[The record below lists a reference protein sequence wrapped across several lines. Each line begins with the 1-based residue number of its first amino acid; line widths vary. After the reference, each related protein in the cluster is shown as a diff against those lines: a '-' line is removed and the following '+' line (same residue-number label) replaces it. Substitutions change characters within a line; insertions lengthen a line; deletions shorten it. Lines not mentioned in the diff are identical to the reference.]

1 MSNYLQAHPYT
12 VVGFLAIGL
21 IIALGNSL
29 FIRQLRRRSSQPGQ
43 APFVSVLIPARN
55 EALNIAACVRSLLA
69 QDYPAFEVIV
79 LDDSSTDGTRVI
91 LEGIRKENPQLKI
104 LNGQPLPSGWLGKHW
119 ACHQLDKAAQGELLL
134 FTDADTWH
142 EPYALGDSVVA
153 LVEQD
158 ADLLTVFPHEQV
170 ITWGEKLTVP
180 ILGFA
185 LFSFVPVFLA
195 RWRIFSRLSIT
206 IGQFMLFR
214 RSAYDAI
221 GGYEAIRSH
230 PVDDV
235 TLGRRIRS
243 RGFKWL
249 LVNGTHHVH
258 CRMYRD
264 FGSAVAGFT
273 KNLFAFFDH
282 HVLLYLLAW
291 LWIGFVFL
299 EPVVVLVLSGFGIS
313 LAYFPVALAW
323 IAVLEA
329 LILFSIANH
338 HSRIPL
344 YLVLFYPIS
353 MILFVTLALRSLNFA
368 WQGRHDW
375 KDRSLPRPVIRL

>member
-1 MSNYLQAHPYT
+1 MSDYLQAHPYT
-12 VVGFLAIGL
+12 VIGFLAFGL
-21 IIALGNSL
+21 IISLGNSI
-29 FIRQLRRRSSQPGQ
+29 FIHRLRGRTLLPGQ
-43 APFVSVLIPARN
+43 SPFVSILVPARN
-55 EALNIAACVRSLLA
+55 EALNIASCVRSLLR

-79 LDDSSTDGTRVI
+79 LDDHSTDGTHSI
-91 LEGIRKENPQLKI
+91 LEEIQKEYPELKT
-104 LNGQPLPSGWLGKHW
+104 LEGEALPPGWLGKHW
-119 ACHQLDKAAQGELLL
+119 ACQQLAKAARGEFLL

-142 EPYALGDSVVA
+142 EPDALRDSIATA
-153 LVEQD
+153 LEKN

-185 LFSFVPVFLA
+185 MFSYVPVFLA
-195 RWRIFSRLSIT
+195 HWRPFSQLSIT

-214 RSAYDAI
+214 RAAYEAI

-235 TLGRRIRS
+235 TLGRRILRH
-243 RGFKWL
+243 GFKWL

-264 FGSAVAGFT
+264 FDSAVAGFT

-291 LWIGFVFL
+291 LWIGVVFL
-299 EPVVVLVLSGFGIS
+299 EPMLVILLQLFGIH
-313 LAYFPVALAW
+313 LEYFPVSMAW
-323 IAVLEA
+323 MAVLES
-329 LILFSIANH
+329 LLLFAIAYH

-344 YLVLFYPIS
+344 YLVWFYPVS
-353 MILFVTLALRSLNFA
+353 MTLFVTIALRSLIFA

-375 KDRSLPRPVIRL
+375 KDRSLPRPVIKL